1 MQIYIKNLSGIKR
14 PINIDASDRIDII
27 KSILQE
33 KEGIPKKQLRLIF
46 GGKQLVDT
54 QLISETSIIAGSV
67 IHMVIQL
74 RGG

>member
-1 MQIYIKNLSGIKR
+1 MKR
-14 PINIDASDRIDII
+14 PINIDAGDRIEII
-27 KSILQE
+27 KSFLQE
-33 KEGIPKKQLRLIF
+33 KEGIPVKQIRLIF

-54 QLISETSIIAGSV
+54 QLISETSIVAGSV